1 MITIEPYWHEP
12 SVPVVFASDCNYIPY
27 LSVAIRSLIDHANA
41 ERKYDIII
49 LADEKAAKEEA
60 KLQSMC
66 EGRTNISIRC
76 IDMAPFHETCAAYG
90 IRTHV
95 SVAAY
100 YRLYISS
107 ICAGLN
113 KILYMDCDVLCTADV
128 AELYDMDMGDCLV
141 TAAHDKPIQDMNSEW
156 LDGARA
162 YIESI
167 GMKDAKQCFN
177 SGVLVMNLQLMR
189 KENLEP
195 KLLEV
200 AAINKKYWHDQSVLN
215 ICCQGRVHWVPEKWN
230 FTIHMYDEGELSL
243 SSVEERRRLLRE
255 QSYAIIHYAA
265 GQRKPWQQSHSPLTT
280 VWWKAAFRTP
290 YKDEI
295 VRRVISKYDIYLPFM
310 SCLKLGA
317 LSLLSAVSPS
327 RYGGRLESKIR
338 HINSERTEYA
348 AWQQLW
354 NRCHP

>member
-12 SVPVVFASDCNYIPY
+12 SIPVVFASDCNYIPY

-49 LADEKAAKEEA
+49 LADEKAVKEEA
-60 KLQSMC
+60 KLQSIC
-66 EGRTNISIRC
+66 EGRDNISIRC
-76 IDMAPFHETCAAYG
+76 IDMAPFRETCAAYG

-107 ICAGLN
+107 ICAGFN
-113 KILYMDCDVLCTADV
+113 KILYMDCDVLCAADV

-141 TAAHDKPIQDMNSEW
+141 TAAHDKPIQDVNSEW

-162 YIESI
+162 YIGSI

-189 KENLEP
+189 KENLEA
-195 KLLEV
+195 KFLEV
-200 AAINKKYWHDQSVLN
+200 AARNKKYWHDQSVLN
-215 ICCQGRVHWVPEKWN
+215 ICCQGRVLWVPEKWN
-230 FTIHMYDEGELSL
+230 FTIHMYGEDELSL
-243 SSVEERRRLLRE
+243 PSVEERSRLIHE
-255 QSYAIIHYAA
+255 KSYCIIHYAA
-265 GQRKPWQQSHSPLTT
+265 GQKPWKRFHSPLMSE
-280 VWWKAAFRTP
+280 WWEAAFKTP

-295 VRRVISKYDIYLPFM
+295 VRRITSKYDIPLTSM
-310 SCLKLGA
+310 SCLKLGV
-317 LSLLSAVSPS
+317 LSLLSAVFPS
-327 RYGGRLESKIR
+327 RYRDRLENKIR
-338 HINSERTEYA
+338 RMSSERTAFA
-348 AWQQLW
+348 AWLQLW
-354 NRCHP
+354 NGCHQ